1 MVLYF
6 QTLDSSFL
14 CFFSPFLFLSPLKCR
29 LHPPPFPLLYL
40 VIMYVI
46 TVGFAVN
53 NLIMIIIVSYPF
65 SNTVRADFLLRMRDS
80 KFSPVHTSDLEQLL
94 YSPKLE
100 FSGFKVFVSVQRE
113 LWSNFFEL
121 LRLTYPLQKVGFNL
135 LTFLHS
141 IIYVHEFCSKV
152 RMFWV
157 MQSATCDNV
166 GK

>member
-1 MVLYF
+1 MRSWSTTSRHWTAVVSYPFSNKNHVPTAHAQMVLYF

-14 CFFSPFLFLSPLKCR
+14 CFFSPFLFLSHLKCR
-29 LHPPPFPLLYL
+29 LNPPPPSFLLLYL

-113 LWSNFFEL
+113 L
-121 LRLTYPLQKVGFNL
+121 
-135 LTFLHS
+135 
-141 IIYVHEFCSKV
+141 
-152 RMFWV
+152 
-157 MQSATCDNV
+157 
-166 GK
+166 